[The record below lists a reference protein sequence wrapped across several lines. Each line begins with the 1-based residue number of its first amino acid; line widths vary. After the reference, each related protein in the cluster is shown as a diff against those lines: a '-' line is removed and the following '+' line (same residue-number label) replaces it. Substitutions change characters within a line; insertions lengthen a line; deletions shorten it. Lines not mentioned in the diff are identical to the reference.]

1 MSGLAFIS
9 YRRDDTSQVA
19 QALYLQLKEMF
30 GAGQLFMDTNSIRAG
45 EAWPDRVKSRLQDAT
60 VLLALMGP
68 GWLIAADKFGRRRI
82 DDRTDWVRNE
92 ILDALKKPTPI
103 IPIVINHTQ
112 NLPDPDGLPR
122 ELKALPLRQAKILRL
137 DPAEWTGD
145 VAALSNLLPEFGL
158 FREGIP
164 PQPPPSL
171 KKARTPALTEDELAT
186 ALESLSE
193 WEEWVDSLPIE
204 YPKVRQ
210 ELRRTF
216 TFKDFPEAIAFMNFV
231 APQFE
236 KRQHHPRWGNEWNV
250 VRIRLTTWDAGNKIT
265 KFDVDTAHM
274 VEAAH
279 REFKARS

>member
-1 MSGLAFIS
+1 MSGLAFVS
-9 YRRDDTSQVA
+9 YRRGDTSRVA

-45 EAWPDRVKSRLQDAT
+45 EAWPARVKSRLQDAT

-68 GWLIAADKFGRRRI
+68 GWWIAADKFGRGRI
-82 DDRTDWVRNE
+82 DDRTDWVRKE

-137 DPAEWTGD
+137 DPAERTGD

-164 PQPPPSL
+164 PQPPPCLSKSL
-171 KKARTPALTEDELAT
+171 TPSLTKDELAPT
-186 ALESLSE
+186 LASL
-193 WEEWVDSLPIE
+193 
-204 YPKVRQ
+204 
-210 ELRRTF
+210 
-216 TFKDFPEAIAFMNFV
+216 
-231 APQFE
+231 
-236 KRQHHPRWGNEWNV
+236 
-250 VRIRLTTWDAGNKIT
+250 
-265 KFDVDTAHM
+265 
-274 VEAAH
+274 
-279 REFKARS
+279 